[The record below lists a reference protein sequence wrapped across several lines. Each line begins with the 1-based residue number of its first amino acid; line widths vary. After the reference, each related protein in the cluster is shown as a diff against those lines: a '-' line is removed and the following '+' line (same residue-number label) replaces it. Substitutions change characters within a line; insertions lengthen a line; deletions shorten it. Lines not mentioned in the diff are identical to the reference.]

1 MEDIFFV
8 TKCDHRVS
16 NYELTIKEEDGEYV
30 TTFPAPIIQQK
41 NRIFIRSWDDEQK
54 YIERASSYQTVQ
66 TPIKNKSINAPISGA
81 NASIGILNYKF
92 IAPDK
97 IQFAEAIPGRPT
109 IHVDPA
115 IVPPN
120 KYLAD
125 FIFVPDTCPR
135 CNGTNVVKD
144 IFITDSGNAK
154 YVTEDNKIKQRILK
168 ALMTPLGSSPYD
180 VTFGSELN
188 SLIGQPITENLRITL
203 QKTIVNAVQN
213 LIDNQDASLD
223 SKERINAI
231 QGITL
236 DTPDEDKTLLYVT
249 VIVSSDA
256 GSLIDC
262 SIGFDLENN

>member
-1 MEDIFFV
+1 M
-8 TKCDHRVS
+8 
-16 NYELTIKEEDGEYV
+16 
-30 TTFPAPIIQQK
+30 
-41 NRIFIRSWDDEQK
+41 
-54 YIERASSYQTVQ
+54 
-66 TPIKNKSINAPISGA
+66 
-81 NASIGILNYKF
+81 
-92 IAPDK
+92 
-97 IQFAEAIPGRPT
+97 
-109 IHVDPA
+109 
-115 IVPPN
+115 
-120 KYLAD
+120 
-125 FIFVPDTCPR
+125 PDTCPR

-154 YVTEDNKIKQRILK
+154 YVTEDNKIKQRVLK